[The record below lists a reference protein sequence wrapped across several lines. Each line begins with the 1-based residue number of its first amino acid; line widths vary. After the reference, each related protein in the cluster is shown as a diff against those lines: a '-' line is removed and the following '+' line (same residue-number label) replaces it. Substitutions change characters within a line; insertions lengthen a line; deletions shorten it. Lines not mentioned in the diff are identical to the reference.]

1 MDRQAPLLS
10 GDEAGRAHAFAAALA
25 RHGPTDAVVACF
37 RDLVLDYYQHHG
49 RRMPW
54 RETTDPYRVLISE
67 VMLQQTQ
74 VDRVRPRYD
83 TFLETF
89 PTVEAL
95 AAAPASEVLRA
106 WQGLGYNRRALA
118 LQAAAIRIVTEHEG
132 RVPDDPSE
140 LVTLPGIGPATA
152 AAIAVYAF
160 NRPEVFIETNVRRV
174 FLHCFFP
181 GHEKIRDTELLP
193 LVRRALDPDHPREW
207 YWALMDY
214 GTHLAK
220 TLPNPNRRSAHHAV
234 QARFEGSRRQLRGRV
249 LAALLGA
256 GPLTLGAIAG
266 AAGASPDRVAP
277 VLAQLAAEGFVA
289 EDGPIYLIRDGPGTD
304 QLK

>member
-1 MDRQAPLLS
+1 MDRQAPLLV
-10 GDEAGRAHAFAAALA
+10 GDAAGRAYAFADALA

-37 RDLVLDYYQHHG
+37 RALVLDHYRAFG

-54 RETTDPYRVLISE
+54 RETTDPYRVLVSE
-67 VMLQQTQ
+67 VMLQQTR
-74 VDRVRPRYD
+74 VDRVRSRYGP
-83 TFLETF
+83 FLEAF

-118 LQAAAIRIVTEHEG
+118 LHSAATRIVAEYDG
-132 RVPDDPSE
+132 RIPADTGV

-181 GHEKIRDTELLP
+181 GREKIKDADLLP
-193 LVRRALDPDHPREW
+193 LVRRALDSARPREW

-234 QARFEGSRRQLRGRV
+234 QARFEGSRRQLRGRILTV
-249 LAALLGA
+249 LLGS
-256 GPLTLGAIAG
+256 GPLSLGEIAG
-266 AAGASPDRVAP
+266 AAGAEPDRVEP
-277 VLAQLAAEGFVA
+277 VLARLAGEGFIA
-289 EDGPIYLIRDGPGTD
+289 EEGLFYRIRDGPGTD